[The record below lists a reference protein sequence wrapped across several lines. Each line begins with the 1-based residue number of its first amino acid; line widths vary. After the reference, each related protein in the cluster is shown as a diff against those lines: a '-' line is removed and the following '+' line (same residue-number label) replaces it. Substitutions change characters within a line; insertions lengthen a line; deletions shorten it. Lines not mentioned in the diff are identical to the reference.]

1 MSVQI
6 SEHESD
12 LGWWRTWRRRP
23 PAPLHPFLRNITASQ
38 SVLPRALGERH
49 MPSLS
54 VALVVNF
61 GAPHRLGDRQSGGAP
76 GLDAWVVGLQ
86 TVQRRGEALG
96 EREFM
101 VAQLTPIGAHLI
113 LGRLPMERIVDRI
126 TPLAEIDPHFAAR
139 LGDRIS
145 RAVGW
150 PDRFEAVEAAI
161 ADRLAEAAP
170 PRLAA
175 QALGRLV
182 STDGATSLS
191 RLAGELG
198 CSHRQMIELFR
209 HVVGVTPKRAARLVR
224 FGRALAEIDRASH
237 ASRPDGR
244 PYLELEPNGARAGS
258 GISWA
263 SLAADCGYYDQ
274 PHFINEFRAFTG
286 SSPRE
291 FLSRAV
297 AEAPA

>member
-1 MSVQI
+1 MET

-23 PAPLHPFLRNITASQ
+23 SAPLHPFLRNITASE
-38 SVLPRALGERH
+38 SVLPRPLGERH
-49 MPSLS
+49 VPSLS

-61 GAPHRLGDRQSGGAP
+61 GSPHRLGDRRSGGSP

-86 TVQRRGEALG
+86 MVERRGEALG

-113 LGRLPMERIVDRI
+113 LGRLPMDLIVDQI
-126 TPLAEIDPHFAAR
+126 MPLAEIDPHFTAR
-139 LGDRIS
+139 LGDRLS
-145 RAVGW
+145 RANGW
-150 PDRFEAVEAAI
+150 TERFEAVEAAV

-170 PRLAA
+170 PRLAT

-182 STDGATSLS
+182 SSGGATSLS
-191 RLAGELG
+191 RLAGDLG
-198 CSHRQMIELFR
+198 CSHRRLIELFR
-209 HVVGVTPKRAARLVR
+209 QAVGVTPKKVARLVR
-224 FGRALAEIDRASH
+224 FGRALAEMDRASH

-244 PYLELEPNGARAGS
+244 PYLELEPNAARAS
-258 GISWA
+258 NGISWA
-263 SLAADCGYYDQ
+263 DLAVDCGYYDQ

-286 SSPRE
+286 SSPRD
-291 FLSRAV
+291 FLNRAG
-297 AEAPA
+297 AEAAG